1 MPRTARYKS
10 QDAAF
15 YHLYDRVAG
24 GPKYFPFKRRIVA
37 RKFISLFE
45 HFVRL
50 YCCRLASLELMD
62 NHYHSV
68 VYFEQFRKL
77 DREELHRRARLRF
90 GRRWK
95 LKTRHWDDSRWEE
108 FNRNLF
114 DVSRF
119 MQHVNGEF
127 SKWFNRRS
135 KRRGPFWAGRFKSPI
150 LLDPETVRDTIL
162 YNELNATRAGV
173 VQRPEDYRRG
183 SAYWRWAGKKTDL
196 LIPLEELFPAEVGQD
211 SFSTY
216 RAMLYHRG
224 AVATKDNQAV
234 IPEQILRREQKRGFG
249 RPGAFSRRL
258 RFFTD
263 GVAIGGHTQVA
274 QVLEHYRNQEIYTRR
289 KNPIPQLAGAL
300 FTLREQRSHAFS
312 PG

>member
-10 QDAAF
+10 RDAAF

-24 GPKYFPFKRRIVA
+24 DPKYFPFRERSVA
-37 RKFISLFE
+37 RKFVAMFE

-50 YCCRLASLELMD
+50 YCCRLASFELMG

-68 VYFEQFRKL
+68 VHFEQFRKL
-77 DREELHRRARLRF
+77 DGKELRRRARLRF

-95 LKTRHWDDSRWEE
+95 LKTRRWDDSGWEE

-114 DVSRF
+114 NVSRF

-150 LLDPETVRDTIL
+150 LLDPEAVRDVIL

-173 VQRPEDYRRG
+173 VQRPEDYRWG
-183 SAYWRWAGKKTDL
+183 SAYWRWANKKADL
-196 LIPLEELFPAEVGQD
+196 LIPLEELFPAEGGQD
-211 SFSTY
+211 AFTTY

-234 IPEQILRREQKRGFG
+234 IPDWVLRREEKRGFAK
-249 RPGAFSRRL
+249 PGVFSRRL

-263 GVAIGGHTQVA
+263 GVAIGSQRQVSR
-274 QVLEHYRNQEIYTRR
+274 VLEQYRKQGIYTRR